1 MTLELTHR
9 VTHHGPNPFS
19 RHPVLVVAIT
29 VSPEMARDA
38 PRLVANLA
46 ALSAPW
52 FDGADSAAVDQ
63 PGEVQLA
70 KALVHWSRA
79 ALNHVRGYLQAA
91 GVMPAVAGSGKL
103 TAWLGFHDPDLSLA
117 TLQLGQR
124 LLQALS
130 QGRLSPKSFEA
141 AMTPLWSACKKAH
154 PDYQARILMEAALA
168 MDVPC
173 APAWGQP
180 RFGQFGQGARSR
192 VLFESSSAEDGALG
206 ARISA
211 SKAVSKAALAAL
223 GLPVPVHVLVR
234 DEAELQAAVATVGF
248 PCATKPLGLGGGKG
262 VSAGHQTL
270 DDARAGFRQ
279 ARAASASPVMV
290 EAFVPGDDHRLMVV
304 DGVLRAAIRRE
315 AARVVGDGCHTV
327 GELVALQNAT
337 RDPLSLVASG
347 YLRPIA
353 LDAPALRYLAQQ
365 GVGLDTVLAAGQVVR
380 LRSNTNL
387 STGGFCTDVTA
398 SVHPHVRTMAETLAR
413 TLNLRTMGADYLTTD
428 LSRAPREV
436 GGAFIEFNTTPG
448 LGTLIVAGWSAVDA
462 GRLALGEAVGR
473 IPLDLLLVP
482 DAELPAIASALIQRA
497 WPSGQGWASSNQA
510 VLAGLPLRVR
520 AAAHPWAGVH
530 TLLAHKTLQRALL
543 LCGVG
548 QVQRHG
554 LPVDRLATVHGAGA
568 AVGEGWQEVL
578 AQAADRI
585 AVWPDAP
592 SALRALDADQV
603 AATP

>member
-9 VTHHGPNPFS
+9 ATHHGANPFS
-19 RHPVLVVAIT
+19 RDPVLVVAIT

-38 PRLVANLA
+38 PRLVAALA

-52 FDGADSAAVDQ
+52 FDGADSAGEEL
-63 PGEVQLA
+63 PGDVQLA
-70 KALVHWSRA
+70 SALVHWSRA

-91 GVMPAVAGSGKL
+91 GVQAPVAGSGSNKL
-103 TAWLGFHDPDLSLA
+103 TAWLGFHDPGLSLA
-117 TLQLGQR
+117 TLQLGRR

-130 QGRLSPKSFEA
+130 QGRVSPQSFAA
-141 AMTPLWSACKKAH
+141 AMAPLWNACRKTH
-154 PDYQARILMEAALA
+154 PDFQARILMEAARA

-180 RFGQFGQGARSR
+180 RFWQFGQGARSR
-192 VLFESSSAEDGALG
+192 VLFESSSADDGALG

-211 SKAVSKAALAAL
+211 SKAVSKAALRSL
-223 GLPVPVHVLVR
+223 GLPVPAHVLVR

-248 PCATKPLGLGGGKG
+248 PCATKPLDLGGGKG

-270 DDARAGFRQ
+270 EDVRTGFRQ

-380 LRSNTNL
+380 LRSNANL
-387 STGGFCTDVTA
+387 STGGFCTDLTA
-398 SVHPHVRTMAETLAR
+398 SVHPQVRTMAETLAC
-413 TLNLRTMGADYLTTD
+413 TLNLRTLGADYLTTD
-428 LSRAPREV
+428 LGRAPHQV

-448 LGTLIVAGWSAVDA
+448 LDALIVAGWSAVQA
-462 GRLALGEAVGR
+462 GRLALGESVGR

-482 DAELPAIASALIQRA
+482 DAELPAIASAMSQRA
-497 WPSGQGWASSNQA
+497 WPSGEGWACSNQA

-543 LCGVG
+543 IGGIG
-548 QVQRHG
+548 QLERDG
-554 LPVDRLATVHGAGA
+554 LPVDRVDTVHLGGVAVSA
-568 AVGEGWQEVL
+568 AWQPVL
-578 AQAADRI
+578 QRSGQHVVA
-585 AVWPDAP
+585 WPDAQ
-592 SALRALDADQV
+592 SALDARR
-603 AATP
+603 